1 MDMTRSQADTEKKK
15 VALTSVLAAVLLT
28 GSKLVVGIMTGSL
41 GILSEA
47 AHSGL
52 DLLAAAMT
60 YLSVRVSGKEAD
72 KKHTYGHGK
81 IENLSALFETLLLLI
96 TCVWIF
102 NEAFE
107 RLWGRKQ
114 IDVEANIWAFLVIVL
129 SIVVDI
135 GRSRALMHAA
145 VKHNSQALEADAVH
159 FSTDIWSSSVVL
171 LGLVCVWLSDK
182 TGIPWLQ
189 KADTIAALGVAIIVV
204 GVCVRLGM
212 KSINSL
218 IDTATPGIPE
228 EIEAVTMKIPGIVA
242 VKRIRVR
249 SSGPDFFADIT
260 VIMGREISIETGHR
274 TADQVEAKIKSE
286 FPNMDIVV
294 HVEPESG
301 TTDIASVRTDKAR
314 HQ

>member
-1 MDMTRSQADTEKKK
+1 MLESMDMTKSQADTEKKR

-28 GSKLVVGIMTGSL
+28 GSKLIVGMLTGSL

-47 AHSGL
+47 AHSAL

-102 NEAFE
+102 NEAGQ
-107 RLWGRKQ
+107 RLWGGK
-114 IDVEANIWAFLVIVL
+114 DVEVEVNVWAFLVIIL
-129 SIVVDI
+129 SIVVDL

-171 LGLVCVWLSDK
+171 LGLVCVWLSNK
-182 TGIPWLQ
+182 TGVLWLRE
-189 KADTIAALGVAIIVV
+189 ADTIAALGVAVIVV
-204 GVCVRLGM
+204 GVCIRLGI

-218 IDTATPGIPE
+218 IDATSPGIQE
-228 EIEAVTMKIPGIVA
+228 KIQAATMKIPGIIA
-242 VKRIRVR
+242 VERVRVR
-249 SSGPDFFADIT
+249 SSGPEYFADIT
-260 VIMGREISIETGHR
+260 VIMEREISIDTGHR
-274 TADQVEAKIKSE
+274 AADLVEALIKSE

-294 HVEPESG
+294 HVEPEAGYLERS
-301 TTDIASVRTDKAR
+301 
-314 HQ
+314 Q